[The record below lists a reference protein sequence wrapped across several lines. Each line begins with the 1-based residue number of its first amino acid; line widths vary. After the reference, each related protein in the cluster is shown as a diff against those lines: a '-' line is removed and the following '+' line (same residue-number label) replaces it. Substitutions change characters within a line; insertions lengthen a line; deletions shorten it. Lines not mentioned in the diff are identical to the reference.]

1 MTNPIAKI
9 VRRARSN
16 FFWSFVF
23 LEKAK
28 RDAIFAA
35 YAFARHTDD
44 LVDDASSSEE
54 ATTRLAEWRSDL
66 DGCYRGAPQS
76 DITTALHPVVRD
88 YDIPKIYFD
97 ELING
102 VEMDLSNTRYA
113 SFEDLQTYCYRVAS
127 VVGLIC
133 IEIFGYSDPETKDYA
148 INLGMALQLTNIL
161 RDVGEDAERSRIY
174 LPQSDLAEFGCTEA
188 GILGRTYD
196 DSFRMMMA
204 FQCGRARSYY
214 EKAAEYLTET
224 DRKPMFPAETMGR
237 IYYAILEKIERRNYQ
252 VFEQRITIS
261 TLWKIGIAARN
272 WIVR

>member
-44 LVDDASSSEE
+44 LVDDASSPEE
-54 ATTRLAEWRSDL
+54 ATTRIAEWRSDL

-88 YDIPKIYFD
+88 YGIPKIYFD

-133 IEIFGYSDPETKDYA
+133 IEIFGYSDPKTKDYA
-148 INLGMALQLTNIL
+148 INLGTALQLTNIL
-161 RDVGEDAERSRIY
+161 RDVGEDAERKRIY
-174 LPQSDLAEFGCTEA
+174 LPQSDLAEFDCTEA
-188 GILGRTYD
+188 RILDRTYD
-196 DSFRMMMA
+196 DAFRVMME
-204 FQCGRARSYY
+204 FQCARARSYY
-214 EKAAEYLTET
+214 VKAAGYLTDA
-224 DRKPMFPAETMGR
+224 DRKSMFPAETMGR
-237 IYYAILEKIERRNYQ
+237 IYYAILEKIEKRNYQ
-252 VFEQRITIS
+252 VFDQRITIS
-261 TLWKIGIAARN
+261 TLWKIGIAAGN
-272 WIVR
+272 WIAR